1 MKTLTML
8 HIIFNDMVERGMT
21 TIPEKVLENV
31 TLESNLSDMLP
42 TDKDI
47 INLFKNAAN
56 DNDCS
61 ETTSL
66 FTALEIPE
74 SIQNSISILEDYNN
88 GDGNEA
94 VFVVQYVTK
103 VGQKIIIKYL
113 GTYSSW
119 DETNWYYMG
128 YVPEPKPYIAYYYD
142 VTDIVSI

>member
-8 HIIFNDMVERGMT
+8 RIIFNDMVERGMT

-56 DNDCS
+56 DNDCF
-61 ETTSL
+61 EKTSL
-66 FTALEIPE
+66 FTILEIPE

-94 VFVVQYVTK
+94 VFVIQYITK
-103 VGQKIIIKYL
+103 LGQKIIIKYL

-119 DETNWYYMG
+119 DSTTWNYMS
-128 YVPEPKPYIAYYYD
+128 YVPEPKPYIAYHYD
-142 VTDIVSI
+142 ITDIVSI